1 MRVLAAQ
8 SFKDVPIRRT
18 LTVIIL
24 LSTVAA
30 LLLTRSVFFSYEFL
44 TLRQTTLRQLSTI
57 GEVIAANST
66 AALAFENEDDAR
78 DILAALKAEQH
89 VTAAALYNKTG
100 KLFAKYPAGVPDDWL
115 PAAPEMAGYHFKDLS
130 LIGFQPVLQGD
141 KHLGTLYL
149 KLDTADIMHRW
160 FWDSIGVAVVVLGI
174 VLVVAV
180 SNFQN
185 APKTNF

>member
-1 MRVLAAQ
+1 MRFLAPQ
-8 SFKDVPIRRT
+8 SFKDLPIRRK

-24 LSTVAA
+24 LTTVAA
-30 LLLTRSVFFSYEFL
+30 LLLTLSVFFGYEFL
-44 TLRQTTLRQLSTI
+44 TFRQATLRQLSTV

-100 KLFAKYPAGVPDDWL
+100 KLFAKYPAGVPEDWL
-115 PAAPEMAGYHFKDLS
+115 PAAPEMAGYHFQDLS

-149 KLDTADIMHRW
+149 KLDTGDIMQ
-160 FWDSIGVAVVVLGI
+160 IGRA
-174 VLVVAV
+174 ACRER
-180 SNFQN
+180 
-185 APKTNF
+185 